1 MRVLLPNLFL
11 GALGGLFGWA
21 LVQAWLEAVDE
32 GEVDS
37 VRAAKEYP
45 IPSTEGEVV
54 VYVNRR

>member
-11 GALGGLFGWA
+11 GALGGLLGWA

-37 VRAAKEYP
+37 VRAAQE
-45 IPSTEGEVV
+45 EE
-54 VYVNRR
+54 R